1 MLPGHLVIWLTPPP
15 LWTQGWSWCLIQV
28 SSLRSPYEPT
38 EHAYG
43 SGRREEGDE
52 RGEGG
57 REGGAREERAE
68 KREEE
73 AGRKEREAARDSLHP
88 YLPRHQPDSPN
99 CLSHSTDAIPARV
112 LLINGVHSQCSTKSP
127 TAPLPGMSLS
137 KHRETLAPKVALT
150 FMWSQR
156 PVIHS

>member
-43 SGRREEGDE
+43 SGRREEE
-52 RGEGG
+52 MGEGRG
-57 REGGAREERAE
+57 REERAE
-68 KREEE
+68 KREERE
-73 AGRKEREAARDSLHP
+73 AGRDSPHP
-88 YLPRHQPDSPN
+88 YLPQHLPDSPN

-112 LLINGVHSQCSTKSP
+112 LLINGVPPQCSTKLP
-127 TAPLPGMSLS
+127 TAPLSGMSLS
-137 KHRETLAPKVALT
+137 KHRETLPPKVART
-150 FMWSQR
+150 FMWSQQ